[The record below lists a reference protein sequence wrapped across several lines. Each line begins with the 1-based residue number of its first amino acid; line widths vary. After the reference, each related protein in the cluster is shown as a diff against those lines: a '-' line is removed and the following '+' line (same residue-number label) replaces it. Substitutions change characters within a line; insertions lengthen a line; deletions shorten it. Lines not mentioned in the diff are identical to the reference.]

1 MDMKTKLQQHTPSA
15 AAART
20 VTAAIA
26 ATAAAECLAAAR
38 LALACLFA
46 ACLFTACTAD
56 NDAHPGADPT
66 GTPLILTAGVC
77 APPAAATTRSATA
90 AGQWTDG
97 DVVAVEVDGVVKRY
111 LASSSAGNVATL
123 RPADADNTHYWPG
136 KTASV
141 RAWYYGN
148 EDAYSWHQVP
158 DSWLVAATQSEM
170 PGLDGYQWSDFL
182 YAPVQT
188 VAYDPQQGAAS
199 TGLTFYHQTARVV
212 VRIRKAGAVDDANK
226 GNIYVNLGYTPG
238 SSDYEMRLTAT
249 FSATA
254 IDPAAGQ
261 YSGLTADETEP
272 LNAVAMKPVA
282 DAAVPD
288 GYARCYEALV
298 IPQDMSGK
306 HFIHVFTFQ
315 GRNNYYYIPAAGEA
329 DLQGGY
335 TYTYDITVSE
345 HGTLHVTAAPP
356 IAGWEDRGEGGSGT
370 AVEEPTRID
379 LNAPPT
385 INDDGTYLLTGK
397 ADGVTLNI
405 TGGSPTVIVK
415 DLDLSNSGIH
425 ITGGTPVIRVEG
437 TGNSIGCIDNPPIWL
452 DGDDAN
458 VHVTGM
464 GVTESRLDLYTGMS
478 NPDAAI
484 GTKGMPYGSK
494 ENYQCGNIEISNLTL
509 YANATT
515 ANLAGWGA
523 AAIGTGGGEGNRK
536 CGTIIIT
543 DAHVKAFPA
552 AGAASIGFGCAESD
566 TDMTGTTYEMGTIN
580 IRNSTIESRIGKG
593 RNGIYPA
600 HIGSGAVPA
609 ENYTVGNIDIYTDK
623 SGTDFFSTFTGGTKA
638 DGEVVVGFPGGMN
651 QYWYTH
657 WWGNPI
663 PFAEITWGNMPH
675 L

>member
-158 DSWLVAATQSEM
+158 DSWLVVATQYEM

-261 YSGLTADETEP
+261 YSGLTADETGH
-272 LNAVAMKPVA
+272 LTYIAMKPVA

-306 HFIHVFTFQ
+306 HFIHVYISQ
-315 GRNNYYYIPAAGEA
+315 GNGRGNYYYIPAAGEA
-329 DLQGGY
+329 VLRGGY
-335 TYTYDITVSE
+335 TYTYDVTVSR
-345 HGTLHVTAAPP
+345 HGTLHVTAATP
-356 IAGWEDRGEGGSGT
+356 IAGWTDEGEGGNGT
-370 AVEEPTRID
+370 AVPEPTLID
-379 LNAPPT
+379 PANPPV
-385 INDDGTYLLTGK
+385 INDNGAYLLTGT
-397 ADGVTLNI
+397 ANGMTLHI
-405 TGGSPTVIVK
+405 AGGNPTVIVR
-415 DLDLSNSGIH
+415 DIALSGSIR
-425 ITGGTPVIRVEG
+425 ITGGTPEIRVEG
-437 TGNSIGCIDNPPIWL
+437 TGNYIGGNENPPIWL
-452 DGDDAN
+452 DGDAAN
-458 VHVTGM
+458 VRITGN
-464 GVTESRLDLYTGMS
+464 GTDASGLDLRVNGS
-478 NPDAAI
+478 NPNAAI
-484 GTKGMPYGSK
+484 GCKGAGPSK
-494 ENYQCGNIEISNLTL
+494 EDHACGNIEISNLTIRASTQVMGL
-509 YANATT
+509 TF
-515 ANLAGWGA
+515 GG

-536 CGTIIIT
+536 CGDITIT
-543 DAHVKAFPA
+543 DAYVKAYPA
-552 AGAASIGFGCAESD
+552 GGAAAIGFGCPPGN
-566 TDMTGTTYEMGTIN
+566 DMTGTTYEMGD
-580 IRNSTIESRIGKG
+580 IRITNSTIESSIGKG
-593 RNGIYPA
+593 WNGIYPA
-600 HIGSGAVPA
+600 HIGGGAVEA
-609 ENYTVGNIDIYTDK
+609 ENYTVGGIYIITDK
-623 SGTDFFSTFTGGTKA
+623 SGTEFFSTFTGGTKA
-638 DGEVVVGFPGGMN
+638 DDEVIVGFPGRVRD
-651 QYWYTH
+651 WYIG
-657 WWGNPI
+657 WRSISYLVIDWSCVSK
-663 PFAEITWGNMPH
+663 